1 MTDCD
6 AVPNYLDSDDD
17 GDGVLTIY
25 EGAST
30 VGVPISSEN
39 DTLICCI
46 KMGFP
51 IICRQW
57 LRDGDGVHTTYVWR
71 SYRQMEKIH

>member
-51 IICRQW
+51 IICRQ
-57 LRDGDGVHTTYVWR
+57 
-71 SYRQMEKIH
+71 